1 MIQKIVRDSIKTIG
15 LGLAI
20 GAGLFVILWIIGTLA
35 GGWDVTA
42 GLETARVGMF
52 IGGALGLF
60 VLAGSNLF
68 FRYKQEWKHKDDW
81 KKIYS
86 VFSYKVVLGIA
97 SLVVLVMASALD
109 YAMYYL

>member
-1 MIQKIVRDSIKTIG
+1 MVRKIVRDSVKTIA
-15 LGLAI
+15 LGITA
-20 GAGLFVILWIIGTLA
+20 GAGLFVILWLTGTLA
-35 GGWDVTA
+35 AGWDMA
-42 GLETARVGMF
+42 SGLETARAGMF

-68 FRYKQEWKHKDDW
+68 FRQKQEWKHKDAW

-97 SLVVLVMASALD
+97 SLVVLIMASALD
-109 YAMYYL
+109 YVLYYR